1 MTEQSFTDTIQEIM
15 KEHQPQQI
23 TIPAGRINTLVIR
36 IDAPTRHARILDES
50 GPFTYEHER
59 DAVEEHIND
68 YQFPGAALLF
78 GPAFKHFV
86 TEFENMVTGILEDYF
101 FIKKTI
107 LTRDKDTEDV
117 VILFMFI
124 NKDDLQCD

>member
-1 MTEQSFTDTIQEIM
+1 MTEQSFTDAIQELM
-15 KEHQPQQI
+15 KAHQPQQI
-23 TIPAGRINTLVIR
+23 TIPADRINTLVVR

-68 YQFPGAALLF
+68 YQFPGATLLF
-78 GPAFKHFV
+78 GPAFKHFI

>member
-1 MTEQSFTDTIQEIM
+1 MAEKQFTQSTQEIM
-15 KEHQPQQI
+15 KNHQPQQI
-23 TIPAGRINTLVIR
+23 TIPADRINTLVVR
-36 IDAPTRHARILDES
+36 IDATTRHARILDES

-59 DAVEEHIND
+59 DAVEEHIDD

-86 TEFENMVTGILEDYF
+86 TEFENMVTGILEEYF

>member
-23 TIPAGRINTLVIR
+23 TIPVDRINTLVVR
-36 IDAPTRHARILDES
+36 IDAPTRHASILDES

-59 DAVEEHIND
+59 DAAEEHIDD
-68 YQFPGAALLF
+68 YLFPGAAILF
-78 GPAFKHFV
+78 GPAFKRFV

-107 LTRDKDTEDV
+107 LARDEDTEDV

>member
-1 MTEQSFTDTIQEIM
+1 MTEKQFTQSIQEIM
-15 KEHQPQQI
+15 KAHQPQQI
-23 TIPAGRINTLVIR
+23 TIPADRINTLVVR
-36 IDAPTRHARILDES
+36 IDVPTRSARILDES

-59 DAVEEHIND
+59 DAVEEHIDD

-86 TEFENMVTGILEDYF
+86 TEFENMVTGVLEEYF

-107 LTRDKDTEDV
+107 LTRDEDTEDV

-124 NKDDLQCD
+124 DKDDLRCG

>member
-1 MTEQSFTDTIQEIM
+1 MTEKSFTQSIQEIM

-23 TIPAGRINTLVIR
+23 TIPADRINTLVVH
-36 IDAPTRHARILDES
+36 IDAKTRHASILEES

-59 DAVEEHIND
+59 DAVEEHIGD
-68 YQFPGAALLF
+68 HKFPWAALLF

-86 TEFENMVTGILEDYF
+86 TEFENMVTDILEDYF

-107 LTRDKDTEDV
+107 LTRDEDTEDV

-124 NKDDLQCD
+124 DKDDLQCN

>member
-1 MTEQSFTDTIQEIM
+1 MTEKQFTQSIQEIM
-15 KEHQPQQI
+15 KAHQPQQI
-23 TIPAGRINTLVIR
+23 TIPADRINTLVVR
-36 IDAPTRHARILDES
+36 IDVPTRHARILDES

-59 DAVEEHIND
+59 DAVEEHIDD
-68 YQFPGAALLF
+68 YLFPGAALLF
-78 GPAFKHFV
+78 GPAFKRFV

-107 LTRDKDTEDV
+107 LTRDEDTGDV

-124 NKDDLQCD
+124 DKDDLQCD

>member
-1 MTEQSFTDTIQEIM
+1 MTEKQFTQKIQDIM
-15 KEHQPQQI
+15 KNHQPRPI
-23 TIPAGRINTLVIR
+23 TIPADRINTLVVR
-36 IDAPTRHARILDES
+36 INPDTRSASIIEES

-68 YQFPGAALLF
+68 YQFPGAAILF
-78 GPAFKHFV
+78 GPAFKRFV
-86 TEFENMVTGILEDYF
+86 TEFENMVTGVLEDYF

-107 LTRDKDTEDV
+107 LTRDEDTEDV

-124 NKDDLQCD
+124 DKDDLQCN

>member
-23 TIPAGRINTLVIR
+23 TIPADRINTLVIR
-36 IDAPTRHARILDES
+36 IDAPTQHARILDES

-59 DAVEEHIND
+59 DAVEEHIDD

-107 LTRDKDTEDV
+107 LTRDEDTEDV

-124 NKDDLQCD
+124 DKDDLQCD

>member
-15 KEHQPQQI
+15 KAHQPQQI
-23 TIPAGRINTLVIR
+23 TIPADRINTLVVR
-36 IDAPTRHARILDES
+36 IDAPIRHARILDES

-59 DAVEEHIND
+59 DAIEEHIDD
-68 YQFPGAALLF
+68 YQFPGAELLF

-107 LTRDKDTEDV
+107 LIHDEDIEDV
-117 VILFMFI
+117 VLLFMFI
-124 NKDDLQCD
+124 DKDDLQCD

>member
-1 MTEQSFTDTIQEIM
+1 MTKQSFTDTIQEIM

-23 TIPAGRINTLVIR
+23 TIPADRINTLVVR
-36 IDAPTRHARILDES
+36 IDAPTRHASILDES

-59 DAVEEHIND
+59 DAVEEHIDD
-68 YQFPGAALLF
+68 YLFPGAALLF
-78 GPAFKHFV
+78 GPAFKRFV
-86 TEFENMVTGILEDYF
+86 TEFENMVTGILDDYF

-107 LTRDKDTEDV
+107 LTRDEETGDV

-124 NKDDLQCD
+124 DKEDIQCD